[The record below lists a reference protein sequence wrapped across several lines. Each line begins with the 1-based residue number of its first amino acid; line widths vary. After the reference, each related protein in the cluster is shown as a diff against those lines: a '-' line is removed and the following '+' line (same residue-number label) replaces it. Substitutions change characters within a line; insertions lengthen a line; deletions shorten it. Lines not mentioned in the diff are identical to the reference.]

1 MKISRNEFYTMITGS
16 ATSCALDKYSIM
28 ARDAPLTNGNLEVFC
43 TRDCSVAYGS
53 ERIKSL
59 PSQNKFLPN
68 QFWLWRDLIP
78 FFPSNDAG
86 ELRVISLRNKDNS
99 TLHDLILFDPDTT
112 EQALEGWLQHLLIS
126 HSYNFSRCGSLV
138 YCSKFDFSQCAL
150 LWFAHDSSVSFIQCA
165 KVL

>member
-68 QFWLWRDLIP
+68 QFWPERNLIP
-78 FFPSNDAG
+78 FPPSNDAG
-86 ELRVISLRNKDNS
+86 ELRENNS
-99 TLHDLILFDPDTT
+99 TLHDLIPFNPYTT
-112 EQALEGWLQHLLIS
+112 EQALMGWLQHLLIS
-126 HSYNFSRCGSLV
+126 HSYYFLLMWLSSLLQQIWFLSM
-138 YCSKFDFSQCAL
+138 CFAL
-150 LWFAHDSSVSFIQCA
+150 ICPWQFGFFHTMC
-165 KVL
+165 